1 MSGDLVRGKRA
12 ILIVLAAAL
21 AGMLLAGCNANTPEA
36 TPAGDANGLFQ
47 QGNAAFEV
55 GNLAEAEQAF
65 KQALEIDPTNAAY
78 WTNLGVTYYSLG
90 QLEDAEQAF
99 LSGLEAEPD
108 DAELH
113 YLLGA
118 TYLQLDRMDDA
129 QSNLEAA
136 TELDPD
142 LPEPYFGLGALYQLQ
157 GDREEAI
164 KAFER
169 FLKVGP
175 GQDPAAGPAAQA
187 TLEALQAGQ

>member
-1 MSGDLVRGKRA
+1 MSGDLVHSKRLILSGLA
-12 ILIVLAAAL
+12 ILLAAA
-21 AGMLLAGCNANTPEA
+21 LLAGCNQSSPQT
-36 TPAGDANGLFQ
+36 TPAGDAAALFQ
-47 QGNAAFEV
+47 QGNAAFEA

-65 KQALEIDPTNAAY
+65 KQALAIDTTNAAY

-99 LSGLEAEPD
+99 QSGLATAPN

-118 TYLQLDRMDDA
+118 TYLQMDRMDDA
-129 QSNLEAA
+129 QSNLQAA
-136 TELDPD
+136 SELDPN
-142 LPEPYFGLGALYQLQ
+142 LPEAYYGLGALYQLQ
-157 GDREEAI
+157 GKRADAI

-169 FLKVGP
+169 FLEIGP
-175 GQDPAAGPAAQA
+175 GQDPAAVPAAGA